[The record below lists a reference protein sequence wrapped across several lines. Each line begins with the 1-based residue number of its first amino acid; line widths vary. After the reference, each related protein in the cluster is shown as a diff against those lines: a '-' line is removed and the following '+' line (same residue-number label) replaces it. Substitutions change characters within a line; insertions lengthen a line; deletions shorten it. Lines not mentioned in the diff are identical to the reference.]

1 MNPVILCMDDFRQK
15 IDEALASDRRI
26 PRQEVLSWIDR
37 SKDLQTL
44 SKLYRLTRE
53 RYYQIQPDLGKEA
66 TCGLVQRYLFQCI
79 RENVI
84 DDNEV
89 EGRWNAAQSLHIW
102 FCHLIQRND
111 SSEILQGAAKA
122 ITDMFLIG
130 SKDIRDAIETG
141 FLEHALETEG
151 LRPYFA
157 HWSTDPRLRESWERA
172 LEWGEAHPN
181 FTWGL
186 LQQIPKPKT

>member
-1 MNPVILCMDDFRQK
+1 MGNFRPK
-15 IDEALASDRRI
+15 IDEALVSDQRI
-26 PRQEVLSWIDR
+26 PRLEVLLWIDR
-37 SKDLQTL
+37 SKDIQTL

-53 RYYQIQPDLGKEA
+53 RYYQIQPDLGKDA
-66 TCGLVQRYLFQCI
+66 TCGLVQRYLLQCI

-89 EGRWNAAQSLHIW
+89 EGRWGAAQSLHIW
-102 FCHLIQRND
+102 FCHLVQKND
-111 SSEILQGAAKA
+111 STEILKGAAEA
-122 ITDMFLIG
+122 VTDMFRAG
-130 SKDIRDAIETG
+130 DKDIRDAIETG
-141 FLEHALETEG
+141 FLEHALETEA